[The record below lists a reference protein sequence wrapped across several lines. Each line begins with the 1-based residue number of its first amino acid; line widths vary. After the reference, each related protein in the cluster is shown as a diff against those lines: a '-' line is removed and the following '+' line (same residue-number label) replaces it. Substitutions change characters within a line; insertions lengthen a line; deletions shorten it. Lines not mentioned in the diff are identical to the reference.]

1 MIHKPSSLT
10 HHVPRRHNRAEP
22 EIAFYY
28 AIICNPQCERRAA
41 LGLAA
46 KGFTIYAPS
55 LRVLRTLPRSAA
67 LCVIEKPL
75 FGRYLFAGWRG
86 GDFPLGRIRGVVGV
100 EGYVRMGGKLGE
112 PLSIPAK
119 IVHAIMQRENEGEFD
134 HTRVRTLDDYGIVE
148 GQEMRV
154 KSGPFASFP
163 AKVRGLMKSGDAEIV
178 LSLFGKAFMAGI
190 PVRELGI
197 I

>member
-1 MIHKPSSLT
+1 MHKPSSLT

-28 AIICNPQCERRAA
+28 AIVCDPQRERMASS
-41 LGLAA
+41 GLTE
-46 KGFTIYAPS
+46 KGFSVYAPS
-55 LRVLRTLPRSAA
+55 LRILRTLPRSTA
-67 LCVIEKPL
+67 LCVIERPL

-86 GDFPLGRIRGVVGV
+86 GDFPLGRIRGITGV

-178 LSLFGKAFMAGI
+178 LSLFGRAFMAEL
-190 PVRELGI
+190 PVRELEAI
-197 I
+197 